1 MNDFDYPRAFDCVD
15 STQLRSTRAEVAK
28 IVVDSLQLP
37 VATAITMLENQ
48 SVLLDAMREEFKDLQ
63 AQVSNSATAGM
74 NRERNPLDV
83 FPASH
88 EPLPHVAHASAAGSA
103 IATAFRALDAT
114 KVSQDLN
121 ALAHPIRLE
130 ILQLTAERA
139 MSVRELVEA
148 LSTGTTGQVY
158 HHMKALSSAGWVE
171 MTDGEYYLSPD
182 RGPQLAA
189 ILAALR

>member
-1 MNDFDYPRAFDCVD
+1 MNNFDYPRAFDSVK
-15 STQLRSTRAEVAK
+15 STQSQSTRAEVAK
-28 IVVDSLQLP
+28 LVVDLLQLP

-48 SVLLDAMREEFKDLQ
+48 SVLLDAIREELKDLR
-63 AQVSNSATAGM
+63 AEALSSATEDK
-74 NRERNPLDV
+74 NRERDSLDI
-83 FPASH
+83 FPESH
-88 EPLPHVAHASAAGSA
+88 QPLPHVTHASAASSA
-103 IATAFRALDAT
+103 IATAFRALDAA
-114 KVSQDLN
+114 KISHDLS

-158 HHMKALSSAGWVE
+158 HHMKALTSAGWVE
-171 MTDGEYYLSPD
+171 MTDGEYHLSPD